1 MQCGGIIAGTILH
14 SLDHSAAS
22 LHVPDILWFD
32 VNCPKFG
39 LMAEMCRITRACF
52 VDDLQASSFT
62 SHFATVVI
70 LSTSRCT
77 KRRLNLTN
85 DMQIRWIH
93 VLSNET
99 VYFRERWWMI
109 HQHPKWR
116 WRQGQRKGRQPTKV
130 PSNNRKVQRVDLVLQ
145 TVSNG

>member
-99 VYFRERWWMI
+99 VYFRERW
-109 HQHPKWR
+109 
-116 WRQGQRKGRQPTKV
+116 
-130 PSNNRKVQRVDLVLQ
+130 
-145 TVSNG
+145 

>member
-52 VDDLQASSFT
+52 VDD
-62 SHFATVVI
+62 
-70 LSTSRCT
+70 STGVLFHKSLRDCGHPFYESVYEKAAKLD
-77 KRRLNLTN
+77 KRYADQMDTC
-85 DMQIRWIH
+85 II
-93 VLSNET
+93 
-99 VYFRERWWMI
+99 
-109 HQHPKWR
+109 K
-116 WRQGQRKGRQPTKV
+116 
-130 PSNNRKVQRVDLVLQ
+130 
-145 TVSNG
+145 